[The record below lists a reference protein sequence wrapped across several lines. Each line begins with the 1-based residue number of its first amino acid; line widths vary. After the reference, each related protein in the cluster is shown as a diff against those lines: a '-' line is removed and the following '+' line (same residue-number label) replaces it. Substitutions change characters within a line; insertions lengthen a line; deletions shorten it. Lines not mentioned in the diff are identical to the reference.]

1 MITIF
6 SLACRCIF
14 FFFLFQIH
22 LSWAVKFLILSQ
34 TTHPLHLQRRPWNKP
49 SSSSLAFWFF
59 LASFSKRFMF
69 LFHRVSF
76 EYFCPWNFCT
86 LRFCIYYLAITAKT
100 LLLNLQVLRTRKT
113 TQKSFSCLNK
123 AVDDACMHE
132 KRNQLFPHPFLFF
145 SEEKTAKTSLL
156 EKSFSLVGSGLP
168 FSRFI
173 QAVFMGD
180 SFFRC
185 PASKYSRCGCFLSLE
200 REK

>member
-1 MITIF
+1 MY
-6 SLACRCIF
+6 

-22 LSWAVKFLILSQ
+22 LSWEVKFLILSR

-49 SSSSLAFWFF
+49 SSSCLAFWFS
-59 LASFSKRFMF
+59 LSSFSKRFMF
-69 LFHRVSF
+69 LFHRVWVKC
-76 EYFCPWNFCT
+76 FCPWNFCT
-86 LRFCIYYLAITAKT
+86 LKFCIYYLTITAITAKA

-113 TQKSFSCLNK
+113 TQKSFSCLSK
-123 AVDDACMHE
+123 AVDDGCMCE

-145 SEEKTAKTSLL
+145 SEAKPAKTSLL
-156 EKSFSLVGSGLP
+156 EKSLRLVGSGLP

-173 QAVFMGD
+173 QAVCMGD

-185 PASKYSRCGCFLSLE
+185 PASKYSRCGCFLSLK